1 MKTHEIFDYLYPVPL
16 PKPCTSSNHKFDL
29 FFYDFVFEE

>member
-1 MKTHEIFDYLYPVPL
+1 MKFLTTFIQSPL

-29 FFYDFVFEE
+29 FFFDFVFEE